1 MRIATIGPSGSFGG
15 IQTHF
20 RLLNEYLE
28 KEGYDIL
35 QVHIVGEGNV
45 SSGDHISSSAKCLIV
60 RGGAGL
66 SAKVYMLPALLQAL
80 CRVAAFRPECLV
92 ACAIGMSYASIGSVV
107 GSGCIK
113 FYQEVIGDIPP
124 QDTVRARMSK
134 VYGRTACQSEQLV
147 GSVRSAVRP
156 LPKIGVLPCFADPVG
171 ERYPFRSRRPSSGEI
186 IKLGFFGRL
195 AGNKGIE
202 QLLRGFVS
210 SPFYGRSELH
220 IHGGGTLLEIVKEAK
235 IGSDP
240 QGRII
245 LRGPYVDDA
254 DLARRLA
261 EMHGLVLT
269 SQFGEGLPLVLIEAM
284 SVGLPFFATNICGIP
299 DAATDNLDCLLCDPD
314 QASIS
319 AGIASFTD
327 MLSKNRF
334 ETERLCSFYEQRFSS
349 EAMKES
355 WRMFLRAP
363 DRYFKTYTP
372 L

>member
-1 MRIATIGPSGSFGG
+1 MRVVTIGPSGSFGG

-20 RLLNEYLE
+20 RLLNEFLE
-28 KEGYDIL
+28 NEGHDLL
-35 QVHIVGEGNV
+35 QVHIVGEGHE
-45 SSGDHISSSAKCLIV
+45 SSGQHFSGSAKFFTV
-60 RGGAGL
+60 RGGTTL
-66 SAKVYMLPALLQAL
+66 FAKVAMLPSLYRASR
-80 CRVAAFRPECLV
+80 RVAAFRPECLI
-92 ACAIGMSYASIGSVV
+92 ACAVGMSYLSIGRAV

-113 FYQEVIGDIPP
+113 FYQEVIGDVPP
-124 QDTVRARMSK
+124 ENAVRTRMSK
-134 VYGRTACQSEQLV
+134 VYGRTACQSERLV
-147 GSVRSAVRP
+147 ASIRRAVRP

-171 ERYPFRSRRPSSGEI
+171 ERYAIRARQPSSREI

-299 DAATDNLDCLLCDPD
+299 DAAADNLDCLLCDPD

-334 ETERLCSFYEQRFSS
+334 EAERLCSFYEQRFSS

-355 WRMFLRAP
+355 WRRFLRAP
-363 DRYFKTYTP
+363 ELYFKTYTP

>member
-20 RLLNEYLE
+20 RLLNEFLE
-28 KEGYDIL
+28 KEGCDIL
-35 QVHIVGEGNV
+35 QVHIVGEGNQYA
-45 SSGDHISSSAKCLIV
+45 GELLSSSAKCIFV
-60 RGGAGL
+60 RGGTSL
-66 SAKVYMLPALLQAL
+66 IAKVSMLPSLLKALSQ
-80 CRVAAFRPECLV
+80 VAAFRPECLV
-92 ACAIGMSYASIGSVV
+92 ACAVGMSYLSIGRAV

-113 FYQEVIGDIPP
+113 FYQEVIGDIPA
-124 QDTVRARMSK
+124 QNAVRSRMSK
-134 VYGRTACQSEQLV
+134 VYGSTACQSERLV
-147 GSVRSAVRP
+147 GSVRRAVRP

-171 ERYPFRSRRPSSGEI
+171 ERYTDRSRSPSPGEI

-195 AGNKGIE
+195 AKNKGIE
-202 QLLRGFVS
+202 KLLRGFLD
-210 SPFYGRSELH
+210 SPFYHVSELH
-220 IHGGGTLLEIVKEAK
+220 IHGGGPSLEMVKEA
-235 IGSDP
+235 IINNDP
-240 QGRII
+240 EGRII
-245 LRGPYVDDA
+245 LRGPYINDA
-254 DLARRLA
+254 DFARRLA

-269 SQFGEGLPLVLIEAM
+269 SQFGEGLPLVLIESM